1 MGEARYD
8 GIAEWYDG
16 WRPELTTDELAALMR
31 LLGTGDGRCLD
42 VGCGTGV
49 ATAVAAELGW
59 SAVGVDVS
67 TELLAVARERGL
79 DVVEG
84 SAHALP
90 FEDESFDAAISVWTH
105 TDVGDFRA
113 AVAEVARVLRPGA
126 PFVYIGGHPCFVGPH
141 SAFVHAQ
148 GTPAFHPGYRPSRRY
163 DGSAPGVGDP
173 EGLRARIDSRHLT
186 LADFITA
193 FASAGLRIDRLRGAE
208 RARLSVPRRPA
219 GTAMS
224 VAASWAGLLEGEELA
239 HLEEVPARDAILAP
253 LPEALHPR
261 VREALAAQGV
271 DALYAHQAEAW
282 EAAARGEHFV
292 VTTGTASGKTLA
304 FNLPVLDALAH
315 EPKQRALYLYP
326 TKALAQ
332 DQLRALGSFRL
343 PKLRAAI
350 YDGDTAADRRWQ
362 VRKWANLILSNP
374 DMLHVGVLPHHDR
387 WGDVLTNLA
396 YVIVDEAHVYRGVF
410 GSHVANVLRRL
421 RRLARVYGADPQFL
435 LASATIANPGELATR
450 LLGVETT
457 VIGDDAAP
465 RAERT
470 VALWNPPLTD
480 EELGLRASA
489 LGEAS
494 KLMADLVERGLRTLC
509 FAKSRRAAEL
519 IHRFTADRLGD
530 DSRLSPYRA
539 GYTPQQRREIE
550 RRLLEGE
557 LLGVSATNALE
568 LGIDVG
574 LLDCVISVGFP
585 GTVASLRQQWGRA
598 GRRGHGLAVL
608 VASEDALDQYF
619 MREPRALLGR
629 RVEAAILDHE
639 NPRVL
644 DGHVRAAAFEA
655 PLDDRDREVLGDA
668 ALERAAVL
676 PELKHTKAGYVWA
689 GRDYPAARVSLRST
703 GPESFTIVD
712 GTSGTVLGIAER
724 ERAFTTVHEG
734 AIYLHLGES
743 YRVSALDL
751 ENRTALVEPFS
762 GDYYTQAKTET
773 TTAIVE
779 PRRSDRRLGVELTF
793 GSVVVTDQVV
803 GYQKKSIQTQE
814 SLELVPLELPQTEFE
829 TEAVWFLPEAWM
841 LEGLEQMP
849 RLLGSLHAAEHSL
862 IALLPLWAMCDRW
875 DIGGL
880 STNLHFQTGR
890 PTIFVYDGHSG
901 GVGIAER
908 GFDVFEGWAEDT
920 AKLLR
925 GCPCERGLPVVRA
938 EPEVRQPERA
948 ARQGRR
954 AHAARPDAR
963 LGVAFRHGTARDPGP
978 AVQLRLPRD
987 RQLVLEHD

>member
-1 MGEARYD
+1 V
-8 GIAEWYDG
+8 I
-16 WRPELTTDELAALMR
+16 
-31 LLGTGDGRCLD
+31 
-42 VGCGTGV
+42 
-49 ATAVAAELGW
+49 
-59 SAVGVDVS
+59 SA
-67 TELLAVARERGL
+67 
-79 DVVEG
+79 
-84 SAHALP
+84 P
-90 FEDESFDAAISVWTH
+90 
-105 TDVGDFRA
+105 
-113 AVAEVARVLRPGA
+113 
-126 PFVYIGGHPCFVGPH
+126 
-141 SAFVHAQ
+141 Q
-148 GTPAFHPGYRPSRRY
+148 GTPERQGYH
-163 DGSAPGVGDP
+163 
-173 EGLRARIDSRHLT
+173 RAVAT
-186 LADFITA
+186 
-193 FASAGLRIDRLRGAE
+193 
-208 RARLSVPRRPA
+208 
-219 GTAMS
+219 S
-224 VAASWAGLLEGEELA
+224 VARWEGLLEGEELA
-239 HLEEVPARDAILAP
+239 YLGEEPAREARVVP
-253 LPEALHPR
+253 LPEELHPR
-261 VREALAAQGV
+261 VHEALAAQGV
-271 DALYAHQAEAW
+271 EALYAHQADAW
-282 EAAARGEHFV
+282 EAARRGKHV
-292 VTTGTASGKTLA
+292 IVTTGTASGKTLA
-304 FNLPVLDALAH
+304 FNLPVLDALAR
-315 EPKQRALYLYP
+315 EPKLRALYLYP

-332 DQLRALGSFRL
+332 DQLRSLGAFRL
-343 PKLRAAI
+343 PRLRAAI
-350 YDGDTAADRRWQ
+350 YDGDTEAERRWQ
-362 VRKWANLILSNP
+362 VRRWANLILSNP

-387 WGDVLTNLA
+387 WGDVLANLA

-435 LASATIANPGELATR
+435 LASATIANAGELGAR
-450 LLGVETT
+450 LLGAETT
-457 VIGDDAAP
+457 VVGDDAAP

-470 VALWNPPLTD
+470 VVLWNPPLTD

-494 KLMADLVERGLRTLC
+494 RLLAELVSRNLRTLC

-519 IHRFTADRLGD
+519 IHRFTAERLGD
-530 DSRLSPYRA
+530 DSLLSPYRA
-539 GYTPQQRREIE
+539 GYTPAQRREIE

-585 GTVASLRQQWGRA
+585 GTMASLRQQWGRA

-655 PLDDRDREVLGDA
+655 PLDDADRDVLGDA
-668 ALERAAVL
+668 ALERAAAL
-676 PELKHTKAGYVWA
+676 PELRRTNAGYVWA
-689 GRDYPAARVSLRST
+689 GRDYPAARISLRST
-703 GPESFTIVD
+703 GPEAFAVVD
-712 GTSGTVLGIAER
+712 ATTGTVLGIVEQ
-724 ERAFTTVHEG
+724 ERAYSTVHEG

-743 YRVSALDL
+743 YRVRALDL
-751 ENRTALVEPFS
+751 EARAAVVEPFS

-779 PRRSDRRLGVELTF
+779 ARQVATRLGVELAF

-814 SLELVPLELPQTEFE
+814 SLELVALDLPETEFE
-829 TEAVWFLPEAWM
+829 TEAVWFLPEPWM
-841 LEGLEQMP
+841 LEGLEREP

-901 GVGIAER
+901 GVGITER
-908 GFDVFEGWAEDT
+908 GFEVFEDWVEDT

-925 GCPCERGLPVVRA
+925 GCPCERGCPSCVQSPKCGNLN
-938 EPEVRQPERA
+938 EPLDKAGALALLERMLS
-948 ARQGRR
+948 ARSLEALRR
-954 AHAARPDAR
+954 
-963 LGVAFRHGTARDPGP
+963 V
-978 AVQLRLPRD
+978 
-987 RQLVLEHD
+987 E